1 MNLKVRPL
9 LLSDYYRGYI
19 NLMKQLSIINDH
31 VNFKDFKNKW
41 FEISN
46 NKFHKIYVIEF
57 NNKIV
62 ASGTLIVEPK
72 FIRNCNYAGHL
83 EDIVVD
89 ETTRGQGFARLI
101 INKLLDISKELNC
114 YRVTLNCHESK
125 FGLYSK
131 FGFKLKSNCM
141 RIDINEN

>member
-1 MNLKVRPL
+1 MNLKVRQL
-9 LLSDYYRGYI
+9 LLSDYYLGYI
-19 NLMKQLSIINDH
+19 NLMKQLSVIN
-31 VNFKDFKNKW
+31 NYLKFKDYKNKW

-46 NKFHKIYVIEF
+46 NKFHKIYVIEL

-72 FIRNCNYAGHL
+72 FIRNCNYAGHI

-89 ETTRGQGFARLI
+89 ENIRGKGLARLI
-101 INKLLDISKELNC
+101 INKLIEISKDLNC

-131 FGFKLKSNCM
+131 FGFKQKSNCM
-141 RIDINEN
+141 RIDISE

>member
-1 MNLKVRPL
+1 MNLKVRQL
-9 LLSDYYRGYI
+9 LLSDYYLGYI
-19 NLMKQLSIINDH
+19 NLMKQLSVIN
-31 VNFKDFKNKW
+31 NYIKFKDFKNKW

-46 NKFHKIYVIEF
+46 NKFHKIYVIEL

-72 FIRNCNYAGHL
+72 FIRNCNYAGHI

-89 ETTRGQGFARLI
+89 ENMRGKGLARLI
-101 INKLLDISKELNC
+101 INKLIEISKDLNC

-131 FGFKLKSNCM
+131 FGLNKNL
-141 RIDINEN
+141 IA

>member
-9 LLSDYYRGYI
+9 LLSDFYRGYMS
-19 NLMKQLSIINDH
+19 LLKQLSIIDDTISYQN
-31 VNFKDFKNKW
+31 FKNKW

-62 ASGTLIVEPK
+62 ASGTLIIEPK
-72 FIRNCNYAGHL
+72 FIRNCNYAGHI

-89 ETTRGQGFARLI
+89 EKNRGHGLARLI
-101 INKLLDISKELNC
+101 IDKLIEVSKELNC

-131 FGFKLKSNCM
+131 FGFQQKSNCM
-141 RIDINEN
+141 RIDIKE